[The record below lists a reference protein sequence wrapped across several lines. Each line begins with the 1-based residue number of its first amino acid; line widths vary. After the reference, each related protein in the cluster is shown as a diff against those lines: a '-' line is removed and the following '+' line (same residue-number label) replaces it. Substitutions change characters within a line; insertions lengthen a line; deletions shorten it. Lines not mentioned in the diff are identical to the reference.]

1 MDIKC
6 GVVYGVP
13 GEPQI
18 DHAPVTCTHVGWG
31 KKKKDAFIPGDSH
44 SSAIAFVTLSSCEQ
58 DVGLGSLQAA
68 SSVLVM
74 SRFTNPF

>member
-18 DHAPVTCTHVGWG
+18 DHAPVTCTHVGG
-31 KKKKDAFIPGDSH
+31 KKKDAFTPGDSH
-44 SSAIAFVTLSSCEQ
+44 SSAIAFVTLSCCEQ

>member
-1 MDIKC
+1 ML
-6 GVVYGVP
+6 GG
-13 GEPQI
+13 
-18 DHAPVTCTHVGWG
+18 
-31 KKKKDAFIPGDSH
+31 KKKDAFIPGDSH
-44 SSAIAFVTLSSCEQ
+44 SSAIAFVTLSCCEQ